1 MLNNNKQTRMPK
13 TQSSQSGQSSK
24 QGGQTRI
31 KHPNPTNVG
40 KNNGKR

>member
-1 MLNNNKQTRMPK
+1 MPG
-13 TQSSQSGQSSK
+13 TQSSQSGK

-31 KHPNPTNVG
+31 KHPNPTIVG

>member
-1 MLNNNKQTRMPK
+1 MPK
-13 TQSSQSGQSSK
+13 TQSSQSGQSSQTGQSSK